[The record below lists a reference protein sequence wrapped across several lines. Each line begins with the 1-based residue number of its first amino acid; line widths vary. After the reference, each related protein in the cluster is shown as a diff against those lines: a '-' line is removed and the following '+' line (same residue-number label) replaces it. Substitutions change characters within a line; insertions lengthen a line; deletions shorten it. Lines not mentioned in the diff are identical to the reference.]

1 MSSLILRRRAVLRG
15 SALKIVRPAAFVAA
29 GVCGL
34 PDGPYGD
41 LLDRDNRDED
51 HKYARWLAYEI
62 CCDIS
67 REQSPDLMLALWLE
81 PGKPKR
87 GPAIKPDESLMR
99 RLRQLAYEIACE
111 VDVSDRDLTSLM
123 PSVHMWIRRNWND

>member
-41 LLDRDNRDED
+41 LLIQDNRDEE
-51 HKYARWLAYEI
+51 HRYARWLAFEI
-62 CCDIS
+62 ACDMS
-67 REQSPDLMLALWLE
+67 REQTTDLLLALWLE
-81 PGKPKR
+81 PDRPR
-87 GPAIKPDESLMR
+87 RRPSIRPDESLMR
-99 RLRQLAYEIACE
+99 RLRQFAYEIACE